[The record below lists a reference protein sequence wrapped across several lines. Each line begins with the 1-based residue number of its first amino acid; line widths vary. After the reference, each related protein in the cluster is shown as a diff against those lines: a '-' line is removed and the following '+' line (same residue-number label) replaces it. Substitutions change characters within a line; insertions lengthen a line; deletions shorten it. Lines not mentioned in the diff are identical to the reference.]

1 MTHGHCQ
8 LESGFFVLR
17 VCGKQAVG
25 KCSVCSNAYC
35 QQHSGDAFETGLCIT
50 CARERGATH
59 DQHDDHHSAD
69 HPYSREHS
77 RPWNLRNRRDRDD
90 DFDERN
96 TQTAAAAA
104 AFTAA
109 EAAEFEQAGQESIS
123 DTDGDQASDFDLEA
137 DAGDI
142 SIFDS

>member
-25 KCSVCSNAYC
+25 KCTNCSSAYC
-35 QQHSGDAFETGLCIT
+35 NQHSGDAFETGLCVK
-50 CARERGATH
+50 CARERGAAH
-59 DQHDDHHSAD
+59 DQHDDHYSPH
-69 HPYSREHS
+69 HLYSREHS
-77 RPWNLRNRRDRDD
+77 RPWSLRNRRDRND

-96 TQTAAAAA
+96 TQTGGAT

-123 DTDGDQASDFDLEA
+123 DADGDKSSDFDIEA
-137 DAGDI
+137 DDGDI